1 MYHDLEIDDDMQ
13 LTVREFIACDK
24 NCENFENVTDEMTMA
39 TIAPYTESDTD
50 ETESEDSDDGDEEH
64 VPSASEARSGLQ
76 SAIRFFES
84 RSSTTEDDLVI
95 LFKYKCRVEQE
106 SVKNMRQSNIIDFFR
121 I

>member
-1 MYHDLEIDDDMQ
+1 MYHDFEIDDDMQ

-24 NCENFENVTDEMTMA
+24 NCENFENVTDEMIMA
-39 TIAPYTESDTD
+39 TVAPSTESDTD
-50 ETESEDSDDGDEEH
+50 ETESADSDDGDEEP
-64 VPSASEARSGLQ
+64 VPTASDARFELQ
-76 SAIRFFES
+76 SSIKNLES

-95 LFKYKCRVEQE
+95 LFKYKCPVEQE